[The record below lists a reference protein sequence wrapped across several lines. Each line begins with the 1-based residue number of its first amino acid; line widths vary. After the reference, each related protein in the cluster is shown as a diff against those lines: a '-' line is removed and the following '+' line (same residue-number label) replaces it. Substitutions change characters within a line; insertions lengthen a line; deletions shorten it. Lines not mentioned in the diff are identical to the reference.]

1 MLNRAEHGIGEGPGG
16 PGEDEVGIERE
27 GGEDV
32 ANTGVPDR
40 GLERGY
46 EGGDE
51 GVTDV
56 ESQDYPYY
64 VEVGFWFGVVPDYSC
79 WRLHD
84 FFLRRSLGRCGML
97 SGRRG

>member
-1 MLNRAEHGIGEGPGG
+1 MLNGAKHGIGEGPGC
-16 PGEDEVGIERE
+16 PGEDEVGIEGE

-32 ANTGVPDR
+32 ANTGVPEG

-56 ESQDYPYY
+56 ESHDYPYY
-64 VEVGFWFGVVPDYSC
+64 VEVGSWGCVAADISG
-79 WRLHD
+79 WGLHD
-84 FFLRRSLGRCGML
+84 FS
-97 SGRRG
+97 SDVV